1 MINKKFIKSIE
12 IIPSRYKIDNLLLD
26 KILKYNKSFDFLDIA
41 CTPMANLRI
50 SPLSFAHNLIQKGI
64 NPKKLIINVSTRDK
78 NTLALQSE
86 ILGALSMNINKLLL
100 IKGDKISIGNSK
112 KSKEVFEINTN
123 ELVGLV
129 KKMNNGKDYSNNFIG
144 YKTNFIIGSTLNID
158 LSLRKI
164 KSTLIKRNNLGSNFF
179 ITQPLYSE
187 LDFINLSKLSTL
199 TSNKILAGIFPIK
212 NKKTFKNLNNKING
226 INKDNSL
233 FKKLRKTNETDFLD
247 VSSEY
252 LINLLKKYRKDL
264 DGVHI
269 MTAGDI
275 KLASKISSEI

>member
-86 ILGALSMNINKLLL
+86 ILGALSMKINKLLL